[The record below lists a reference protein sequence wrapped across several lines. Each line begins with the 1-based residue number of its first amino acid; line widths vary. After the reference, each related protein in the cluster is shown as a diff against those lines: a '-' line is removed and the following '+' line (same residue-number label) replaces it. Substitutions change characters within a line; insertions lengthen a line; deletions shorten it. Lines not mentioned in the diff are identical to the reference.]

1 MKNIKGIAVVTD
13 GSLKRMAVT
22 FDVVEGDGTI
32 SRTNQRINRVVTDP
46 DVLEAVK
53 SCEAYAQKIIDEQEQ
68 AK

>member
-53 SCEAYAQKIIDEQEQ
+53 SCETYAQKIIDEQE
-68 AK
+68 

>member
-22 FDVVEGDGTI
+22 FDVVEDDGTI
-32 SRTNQRINRVVTDP
+32 SRTNQRINRVVTDS

-53 SCEAYAQKIIDEQEQ
+53 EFEAYAQKIVDEQ
-68 AK
+68 

>member
-22 FDVVEGDGTI
+22 FDVVEADGTI
-32 SRTNQRINRVVTDP
+32 SRINQRINRVVTDS

-53 SCEAYAQKIIDEQEQ
+53 EFEAYAQKIVDEQ
-68 AK
+68 